1 MMSLKIFKGLER
13 FGDHYPS
20 EAVKYAMENKE
31 EAIPELL
38 EILEYTLSDVERLSK
53 DVDYLIQFPVI
64 YMLAYFRET
73 RAYDSIVRIASL
85 PDEQAYDLL
94 GDTITD
100 DFGRILASVCDG
112 NIEPI
117 KEIIEDPSL
126 DEYIRDQALGSL
138 LILLNNR
145 MVSREQ
151 LVFYFKELFNGKL
164 EVDYSSIW
172 DSLPRICSLIH
183 PKGLEDDIRKAVA
196 DGKVMKII
204 ADLDFMERQL
214 HRPIGDVLDE
224 LKKDESYSLIFEKDV
239 YSLEKWVGVDFGE
252 GDEDVEEANEA
263 MLLEALENAKAFGRR
278 LHENRLKQ
286 LWKEVSIPCSLH
298 DAINRLTKNEMD
310 EIRKNYD
317 LKNLSALK
325 KSELAAELA
334 RLIPSKF
341 KKAIYV
347 LDKDRYDFIKTII
360 KNSGVI
366 PDPGISLS
374 DAEAF
379 IKFCMAFPGVYKD
392 EKVLFMPVEMIAIF
406 TRTDGSELESIVRRN
421 TEWIRLTHGLLYYYG
436 VMEAWLIEKRIE
448 ELTGEKIDF
457 SEYLNVMS
465 FACDFYG
472 KADDTPYGYKD
483 GRVFDAKKIA
493 DEHRKRPEVDYY
505 PFTKKQLL
513 KTGDPDYIDR
523 TPQMNSF
530 INFISDH
537 YNLTDQEINEI
548 ASQII
553 YIINSDSK
561 PALIIEYLQS
571 QLEFPSLEFTQ
582 VLTAII
588 MELYN
593 NTRQWV
599 LKGHTPN
606 ELFQKEEKF
615 L

>member
-1 MMSLKIFKGLER
+1 M
-13 FGDHYPS
+13 
-20 EAVKYAMENKE
+20 
-31 EAIPELL
+31 
-38 EILEYTLSDVERLSK
+38 
-53 DVDYLIQFPVI
+53 
-64 YMLAYFRET
+64 
-73 RAYDSIVRIASL
+73 
-85 PDEQAYDLL
+85 
-94 GDTITD
+94 
-100 DFGRILASVCDG
+100 
-112 NIEPI
+112 
-117 KEIIEDPSL
+117 
-126 DEYIRDQALGSL
+126 
-138 LILLNNR
+138 
-145 MVSREQ
+145 
-151 LVFYFKELFNGKL
+151 
-164 EVDYSSIW
+164 
-172 DSLPRICSLIH
+172 
-183 PKGLEDDIRKAVA
+183 
-196 DGKVMKII
+196 
-204 ADLDFMERQL
+204 
-214 HRPIGDVLDE
+214 
-224 LKKDESYSLIFEKDV
+224 
-239 YSLEKWVGVDFGE
+239 
-252 GDEDVEEANEA
+252 
-263 MLLEALENAKAFGRR
+263 
-278 LHENRLKQ
+278 
-286 LWKEVSIPCSLH
+286 
-298 DAINRLTKNEMD
+298 
-310 EIRKNYD
+310 
-317 LKNLSALK
+317 NLSALK

-366 PDPGISLS
+366 PEPDISLS
-374 DAEAF
+374 EAEAL

-392 EKVLFMPVEMIAIF
+392 EKVLFMPVEMIDIF
-406 TRTDGSELESIVRRN
+406 TQTDGSGLESIVRRN
-421 TEWIRLTHGLLYYYG
+421 TGWNRLTHGLLYYYG

-457 SEYLNVMS
+457 SEFLNVMS

-472 KADDTPYGYKD
+472 KADNTPYGYKD

-513 KTGDPDYIDR
+513 KAGDPDYVDR

-561 PALIIEYLQS
+561 PASVIEYLQS

-606 ELFQKEEKF
+606 ELFQKEKKF
-615 L
+615 LQPIPREFKEGQASSKVINMAMRTKAGRNDPCPCGSGKKYKKCCGKNV